1 MAIGSIQPNSHY
13 QLTREIN
20 RMNNYSIEELVQ
32 LRDQSLK
39 FHHLMSSAAG
49 WTKDNLSLEE
59 KELMLNSI
67 LETKSE
73 IKTIEESVETKPV
86 FALFGVS
93 QVGKSYLVKNLLS
106 SGEKNL
112 EINLPNE
119 NIDFLQSIN
128 PRGGGTESTGVV
140 SRFTI
145 DANIIHNDFPIKVKL
160 LDTKDVLLIICDSF
174 FSDIIKLESY
184 PSSETIE
191 THLDNFKKSVANS
204 TYEQT
209 FLNEDHIYY
218 LKKYFENYLERAN
231 PKAVEFSK
239 SEFWPV
245 IADVISKI
253 EPIRWVELFEIIWG
267 GDKNFSELFRR
278 VLNALAV
285 LNYETTVY
293 VNKSAIHRD
302 EGKILDVMRVEGILD
317 REELITIL
325 LPNKQQITIDVHL
338 LSALTAEISMPLS
351 PEVAK
356 EKPFLNYTD
365 LLDFPGARSRKPFE
379 QSDLKRSTIPSL
391 FLRGKVSY
399 LFNKYSSNYEINN
412 LLFCLFNR
420 NNEVKEIP
428 LLINDWI
435 KRNVGENA
443 EEREKR
449 IGNSG
454 TNPLFVVLTF
464 YNETLKFNANSD
476 QGELGEKWEKRFIRL
491 FKEETV
497 TKANDWDDNWTIS
510 QQKFNSFYMLR
521 DFQFSE
527 DIFAGYNSNGKE
539 LNIHADKLEY
549 YQRLEE
555 SFLKFPY
562 VREHFKNPKE
572 AWDES
577 SSPNKDGSQ
586 RILNDL
592 YPAANN
598 QIKTKNYTSKLSNFQ
613 KKTLDK
619 LKVHYKTDDI
629 QNQRKK
635 AVEDGKKIASQL
647 LNLFTSSGSK
657 FGEFLSKLYISNT
670 ETYNFIHENYLPAS
684 NDHTPTREE
693 VIIRTFDLDLTKSVE
708 ENERML
714 IEKQNLQSQS
724 DLKKWLEEQNI
735 DLSEV
740 LKNVHITAASTLV
753 DGVLEIWKSKLDTQN
768 FKEYA
773 NQGLDLS
780 AVKTITENL
789 IQTFE
794 IFGVRQEL
802 IHLFEKK
809 TRLMRVSNDTDEYL
823 ASIITFYINDFVSN
837 FGFNFMTDERNELV
851 LELASSYKIDTT
863 ALLTRSKNINDQ
875 ELINLFEEDSSSNI
889 LPVTF
894 PVVDHYK
901 NFITKVQLILLSN
914 CGFRK
919 YNVEEN
925 NKLKEIIDNL
935 GSLKFA

>member
-1 MAIGSIQPNSHY
+1 MK
-13 QLTREIN
+13 
-20 RMNNYSIEELVQ
+20 NYSKEELVQ
-32 LRDQSLK
+32 LRKESLE
-39 FHHLMSSAAG
+39 FHKLMSSAAG
-49 WTKDNLSLEE
+49 WTKENLSLEE
-59 KELMLNSI
+59 KGVMLNSL

-73 IKTIEESVETKPV
+73 IKTIEDSVETKPV

-106 SGEKNL
+106 SEHKNL
-112 EINLPNE
+112 EIQLPNE

-145 DANIIHNDFPIKVKL
+145 DSKIISNDYPIKVKL
-160 LDTKDVLLIICDSF
+160 LDTKDVLLILSDSF

-184 PSSETIE
+184 PSTAEIDS
-191 THLDNFKKSVANS
+191 HLENFKKSLAHS
-204 TYEQT
+204 THNQT
-209 FLNEDHIYY
+209 HLNEDHIYY
-218 LKKYFENYLERAN
+218 LKKYFENYLERASS
-231 PKAVEFSK
+231 KAVEFSQ
-239 SEFWPV
+239 SAFWAE
-245 IADVISKI
+245 IADMITKV
-253 EPIRWVELFEIIWG
+253 EPMRWVELFEIIWAF
-267 GDKNFSELFRR
+267 DKNFSELFRK
-278 VLNALAV
+278 LLSALSI

-317 REELITIL
+317 REENINIL
-325 LPNKQQITIDVHL
+325 LSNKQQVTIDVHI

-351 PEVAK
+351 PEVAE
-356 EKPFLNYTD
+356 EKPFLHNTD

-443 EEREKR
+443 DEREKR

-454 TNPLFVVLTF
+454 TSPLFVVLTF
-464 YNETLKFNANSD
+464 YNETLKFNPNSD
-476 QGELGEKWEKRFIRL
+476 QGELAEKWEKRFVRL

-497 TKANDWDDNWTIS
+497 TKANDWDENWTTS
-510 QQKFNSFYMLR
+510 EAMFKSFYMLR
-521 DFQFSE
+521 DYQFSE
-527 DIFAGYNSNGKE
+527 DVFSGFHASGKE
-539 LNIHADKLEY
+539 TGIHQEKLDY
-549 YQRLEE
+549 YNRLKE
-555 SFLKFPY
+555 SFTKYPY
-562 VREHFKNPKE
+562 IKEHFRNPLE
-572 AWDES
+572 AWEES

-586 RILNDL
+586 RIINDL

-598 QIKTKNYTSKLSNFQ
+598 LIKTKNYSSKLGSF
-613 KKTLDK
+613 KTLT
-619 LKVHYKTDDI
+619 LKNLKSHYKTDDI
-629 QNQRKK
+629 QNQRKQ
-635 AVEDGKKIASQL
+635 AADDGKKVRTQL
-647 LNLFTSSGSK
+647 LNLFTANGSK

-670 ETYNFIHENYLPAS
+670 ETYNFIHEHYLPAS

-693 VIIRTFDLDLTKSVE
+693 VIIRTYDLDLNKSVE

-714 IEKQNLQSQS
+714 MEKQNLQSPAQ
-724 DLKKWLEEQNI
+724 LQEWLNAQNI

-753 DGVLEIWKSKLDTQN
+753 DGVIEIWKSKLELEN
-768 FKEYA
+768 FKDYTS
-773 NQGLDLS
+773 QGLDLG
-780 AVKTITENL
+780 AVKIISENL

-823 ASIITFYINDFVSN
+823 ASIITFYVNDFVSN
-837 FGFNFMTDERNELV
+837 FGFNFMSEERNELV
-851 LELASSYKIDTT
+851 LELAETFNIDTSS
-863 ALLTRSKNINDQ
+863 LLTKSKNISDQ

-925 NKLKEIIDNL
+925 NKLKELIDEIE
-935 GSLKFA
+935 SLNFV